1 MFTKNRKRKIII
13 GAGGRDFHLFN
24 MLYKNSNDVEIPA
37 FLFTQI
43 PRQIGKKYPPELA
56 GKNYP
61 DGIPIID
68 LKDLTKIVKE
78 QKIDEAIIAFSDL
91 TYNDLMKLGSWI
103 LSLGIDF
110 KIVSHMKTM
119 LSSNKPVI
127 SICGVRTGVGK
138 STVTRYIV
146 KILKEEKIK
155 PIVIRHPMAYGN
167 LLKKKTIKFE
177 NIEDVLENE
186 DLSIEERGE
195 FYSLVKKGAIVYA
208 GVDYSEVLK
217 EAEKDGDI
225 IIWDG
230 GNNDVS
236 FIKSDLYITIADA
249 TRPGQEIESFPG
261 EINVRL
267 SDVIIINKIGSANK
281 DSLENIIKNVKS
293 INEKAEIVLTDMKVI
308 VDNPLMIKGKSV
320 LVIEDGPT
328 ITHGRKKFGAAYLV
342 AKEYQAKEIVD
353 PKPYAIGLI
362 KEIYEEYP
370 HIENVLPAVG
380 YDEAQIKDFL
390 STIEKIPCDVILYD
404 VITGI
409 GDIVSKYKPAIE
421 VEYELIDINNKLKD
435 IIVSRFS
442 KIK

>member
-1 MFTKNRKRKIII
+1 MFSKNKRKVLII

-24 MLYKNSNDVEIPA
+24 TLYKNSNEVEVVA

-43 PRQIGKKYPPELA
+43 PRQTGKKYPYELA
-56 GKNYP
+56 GNNYP
-61 DGIPIID
+61 NGIPIID
-68 LKDLTKIVKE
+68 LKDLQKIIKE
-78 QKIDEAIIAFSDL
+78 NKIDEAILAFSDL
-91 TYNDLMKLGSWI
+91 TYNDLMKIASWV

-110 KIVSHMKTM
+110 KIVSHLKTM
-119 LSSNKPVI
+119 LSSKKPVI

-146 KILKEEKIK
+146 KILKEIGLK

-167 LLKKKTIKFE
+167 LLKKKVIKFE
-177 NIEDVLENE
+177 NIEDVLKNE

-208 GVDYSEVLK
+208 GVDYKEVLRK
-217 EAEKDGDI
+217 AEKDGDI

-236 FIKSDLYITIADA
+236 FIKSDLYITVADA

-267 SDVIIINKIGSANK
+267 SDVIIINKIENANK
-281 DSLENIIKNVKS
+281 DSLENIIKNIKS
-293 INEKAEIVLTDMKVI
+293 INNKAEITLANMKVI
-308 VDNPLMIKGKSV
+308 VDDPLMIKGKSV

-328 ITHGRKKFGAAYLV
+328 VTHGGKKFGAAYLA
-342 AKEYQAKEIVD
+342 AKEYKAKEIVD
-353 PKPYAIGLI
+353 PRLYAVGLI
-362 KEIYEEYP
+362 KEIYKEYA
-370 HIENVLPAVG
+370 HLENVLPAVG
-380 YDEAQIKDFL
+380 YDEQQIRDFL
-390 STIEKIPCDVILYD
+390 STVEKIPCDLILYD
-404 VITGI
+404 IITGV

-435 IIVSRFS
+435 IIISKFS
-442 KIK
+442 K

>member
-1 MFTKNRKRKIII
+1 MFSKNKRKVLII

-24 MLYKNSNDVEIPA
+24 TLYKNSNEVEVVA

-43 PRQIGKKYPPELA
+43 PRQTGKKYPYELA
-56 GKNYP
+56 GNNYP
-61 DGIPIID
+61 NGIPIID
-68 LKDLTKIVKE
+68 LKDLQKIIKE
-78 QKIDEAIIAFSDL
+78 NKIDEAILAFSDL
-91 TYNDLMKLGSWI
+91 TYNDLMKIASWV

-110 KIVSHMKTM
+110 EIVSHLKTM
-119 LSSNKPVI
+119 LSSKKPVI

-146 KILKEEKIK
+146 KILKEIGLK

-167 LLKKKTIKFE
+167 LLKKKVIKFE
-177 NIEDVLENE
+177 NIEDVLKNE

-208 GVDYSEVLK
+208 GVDYEEVLRK
-217 EAEKDGDI
+217 AEKDGDI

-236 FIKSDLYITIADA
+236 FIKSDLYITVADA

-267 SDVIIINKIGSANK
+267 SDVIIINKIENANK
-281 DSLENIIKNVKS
+281 DSLENIIKNIKS
-293 INEKAEIVLTDMKVI
+293 INNKAEITLANMKVI
-308 VDNPLMIKGKSV
+308 VDDPLMIKGKSV

-328 ITHGRKKFGAAYLV
+328 VTHGGKKFGAAYLA
-342 AKEYQAKEIVD
+342 AKEYKAKEIVD
-353 PKPYAIGLI
+353 PRLYAVGLI
-362 KEIYEEYP
+362 KEIYKEYA
-370 HIENVLPAVG
+370 HLENVLPAVG
-380 YDEAQIKDFL
+380 YDEQQIRDFL
-390 STIEKIPCDVILYD
+390 STVEKIPCDLILYD
-404 VITGI
+404 IITGI

-435 IIVSRFS
+435 IIISKFS
-442 KIK
+442 K

>member
-1 MFTKNRKRKIII
+1 MTSKNKRKIVII

-24 MLYKNSNDVEIPA
+24 MLYKNSNDIEVLA

-43 PRQIGKKYPPELA
+43 PRQTGKNYPYELA

-61 DGIPIID
+61 NGIPIID
-68 LKDLTKIVKE
+68 LKDLPKIIKE
-78 QKIDEAIIAFSDL
+78 KKIDEAILAFSDL
-91 TYNDLMKLGSWI
+91 TYNDLMKIGSWV

-110 KIVSHMKTM
+110 KIVSHIKTM

-146 KILKEEKIK
+146 KILKEMNLK

-167 LLKKKTIKFE
+167 LLKKKIIKFE
-177 NIEDVLENE
+177 NIEDVLKNE
-186 DLSIEERGE
+186 YLSIEERGE

-208 GVDYSEVLK
+208 GIDYEEVLRK
-217 EAEKDGDI
+217 AEEDGDI
-225 IIWDG
+225 IVWDG

-236 FIKSDLYITIADA
+236 FIKSDLYITVADA

-267 SDVIIINKIGSANK
+267 SNVIVINKIENADK
-281 DSLENIIKNVKS
+281 VSLESIIKNIRSV
-293 INEKAEIVLTDMKVI
+293 NDKAEITLAKMKVI

-328 ITHGRKKFGAAYLV
+328 VTHGGKKFGAAYLA
-342 AKEYQAKEIVD
+342 AKEYKAKEIVD
-353 PKPYAIGLI
+353 PRPYAIGLI
-362 KEIYEEYP
+362 KEIYKEYP
-370 HIENVLPAVG
+370 HLENVLPAVG
-380 YDEAQIKDFL
+380 YDEQQINDFL
-390 STIEKIPCDVILYD
+390 STIEKIPCDLILYD
-404 VITGI
+404 IITGV
-409 GDIVSKYKPAIE
+409 GDIISKYKPAIE
-421 VEYELIDINNKLKD
+421 VEYELIDIDNKLKD
-435 IIVSRFS
+435 IIISKFS
-442 KIK
+442 K

>member
-1 MFTKNRKRKIII
+1 MFSKNKRKVLII

-24 MLYKNSNDVEIPA
+24 TLYKNSNEVEVVA

-43 PRQIGKKYPPELA
+43 PRQTGKKYPYELA
-56 GKNYP
+56 GNNYP
-61 DGIPIID
+61 NGIPIID
-68 LKDLTKIVKE
+68 LKDLQKIIKE
-78 QKIDEAIIAFSDL
+78 NKIDEAILAFSDL
-91 TYNDLMKLGSWI
+91 TYNDLMKIASWV

-110 KIVSHMKTM
+110 KIVSHLKTM
-119 LSSNKPVI
+119 LSSKKPVI

-146 KILKEEKIK
+146 KILKEIGLK

-167 LLKKKTIKFE
+167 LLKKKVIKFE
-177 NIEDVLENE
+177 NIEDVLKNE

-208 GVDYSEVLK
+208 GVDYKEVLRK
-217 EAEKDGDI
+217 AEKDGDI

-236 FIKSDLYITIADA
+236 FIKSDLYITVADA

-267 SDVIIINKIGSANK
+267 SDVIIINKIENANK
-281 DSLENIIKNVKS
+281 DSLENIIKNIKS
-293 INEKAEIVLTDMKVI
+293 INNKAEITLANMKVI
-308 VDNPLMIKGKSV
+308 VDDPLMIKGKSV

-328 ITHGRKKFGAAYLV
+328 VTHGGKKFGAAYLA
-342 AKEYQAKEIVD
+342 AKEYKAKEIVD
-353 PKPYAIGLI
+353 PRLYAVGLI
-362 KEIYEEYP
+362 KEIYKEYA
-370 HIENVLPAVG
+370 HLENVLPAVG
-380 YDEAQIKDFL
+380 YDEQQIRDFL
-390 STIEKIPCDVILYD
+390 STVEKIPCDLILYD
-404 VITGI
+404 IITGI

-435 IIVSRFS
+435 IIISKFS
-442 KIK
+442 K

>member
-1 MFTKNRKRKIII
+1 MFSKNKRKVAII

-24 MLYKNSNDVEIPA
+24 TLYKNSNEIEVVA

-43 PRQIGKKYPPELA
+43 PRQT

-61 DGIPIID
+61 YELAGNNYPNGIPIID
-68 LKDLTKIVKE
+68 LKDLPKLIKE
-78 QKIDEAIIAFSDL
+78 NKIDEAILAFSDL
-91 TYNDLMKLGSWI
+91 TYNDLMKIASWI

-110 KIVSHMKTM
+110 KIVSHLKTM

-146 KILKEEKIK
+146 KILKEIGLK

-167 LLKKKTIKFE
+167 LLKKKVIKFE
-177 NIEDVLENE
+177 NIEDVLKNE
-186 DLSIEERGE
+186 YLSIEERGE

-208 GVDYSEVLK
+208 GVDYEEVLRK
-217 EAEKDGDI
+217 AEKDGDI

-236 FIKSDLYITIADA
+236 FIKSDLYITVADA

-267 SDVIIINKIGSANK
+267 SDVIIINKIENANK
-281 DSLENIIKNVKS
+281 ESLENIIKNIKS
-293 INEKAEIVLTDMKVI
+293 VNNKAEITLAKMKVI

-328 ITHGRKKFGAAYLV
+328 VTHGGKKFGAAYLA
-342 AKEYQAKEIVD
+342 AKEYKAKEIVD
-353 PKPYAIGLI
+353 PRPYAIGLI
-362 KEIYEEYP
+362 KEVYKEYA
-370 HIENVLPAVG
+370 HLENVLPAVG
-380 YDEAQIKDFL
+380 YDEQQINDFL
-390 STIEKIPCDVILYD
+390 STIEKIPCDLVLYD
-404 VITGI
+404 IITGI
-409 GDIVSKYKPAIE
+409 GDIISKYKPAIE
-421 VEYELIDINNKLKD
+421 VEYELIDIDNKLKN
-435 IIVSRFS
+435 IIISKFS
-442 KIK
+442 K

>member
-1 MFTKNRKRKIII
+1 MFSKNKRKVLII

-24 MLYKNSNDVEIPA
+24 TLYKNSNEVEVVA

-43 PRQIGKKYPPELA
+43 PRQTGKKYPYELA
-56 GKNYP
+56 GNNYP
-61 DGIPIID
+61 NGIPIID
-68 LKDLTKIVKE
+68 LKDLQKIIKE
-78 QKIDEAIIAFSDL
+78 NKIDEAILAFSDL
-91 TYNDLMKLGSWI
+91 TYNDLMKIASWV

-110 KIVSHMKTM
+110 KIVSHLKTM
-119 LSSNKPVI
+119 LSSKKPVI

-146 KILKEEKIK
+146 KILKEIGLK

-167 LLKKKTIKFE
+167 LLKKKVIKFE
-177 NIEDVLENE
+177 NIEDVLKNE

-208 GVDYSEVLK
+208 GVDYEEVLRK
-217 EAEKDGDI
+217 AEKDGDI

-236 FIKSDLYITIADA
+236 FIKSDLYITVADA

-267 SDVIIINKIGSANK
+267 SDVIIINKIENANK
-281 DSLENIIKNVKS
+281 DSLENIIKNIKS
-293 INEKAEIVLTDMKVI
+293 INNKAEITLANMKVI
-308 VDNPLMIKGKSV
+308 VDDPLMIKGKSV

-328 ITHGRKKFGAAYLV
+328 VTHGGKKFGAAYLA
-342 AKEYQAKEIVD
+342 AKEYKAKEIVD
-353 PKPYAIGLI
+353 PRLYAVGLI
-362 KEIYEEYP
+362 KEIYKEYA
-370 HIENVLPAVG
+370 HLENVLPAVG
-380 YDEAQIKDFL
+380 YDEQQIRDFL
-390 STIEKIPCDVILYD
+390 STVEKIPCDLILYD
-404 VITGI
+404 IITGI

-435 IIVSRFS
+435 IIISKFS
-442 KIK
+442 K